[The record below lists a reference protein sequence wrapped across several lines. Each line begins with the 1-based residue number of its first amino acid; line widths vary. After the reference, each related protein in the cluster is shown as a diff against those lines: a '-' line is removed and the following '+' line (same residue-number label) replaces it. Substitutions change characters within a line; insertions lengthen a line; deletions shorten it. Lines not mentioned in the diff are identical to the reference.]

1 MPFSPFC
8 SNLRE
13 MTSRKKKAP
22 AGPEE
27 LAAAVRSGNRKAL
40 ARAITLI
47 ESTRSDDRP
56 AAEALL
62 DRLAP
67 HTGRAVRV
75 GVTGPPG
82 VGKSTLIESLG
93 NHLIDIGHRVAV
105 LSVDPSSS
113 LSGGSI
119 LGDKTRMTRLAAREE
134 AFIRPSPAGASLG
147 GVARR
152 TREALM
158 LCEAADYDVII
169 VETVGVGQSETAVA
183 EMTDVFVLM
192 LLPGGGDELQGVKK
206 GIFELVDLVLV
217 NKDDGDL
224 KAAAARSA
232 AAARAALALTRPRA
246 PGWKV
251 PVLSCS
257 ALEGTGVAGAWES
270 LLKCRRYLDESGQL
284 QGRRAEQA
292 RAWMWAEAAESL
304 LSSLRDHPAVQ
315 SSVTGLE
322 KVVSAGELAP
332 PSAARRLL
340 AAFLPAE
347 GEWEAGAKDGSIGRL
362 NHVAVAVPDLGS
374 AVSLYRKLLGASVSE
389 PQELR
394 EHGVRAA
401 FVDLSNTKVE
411 LLEPLGDD
419 SPLAAFLHKNPG
431 GGVHHVCYEVRD
443 IAAAAHRL
451 QEGGARVL
459 GPPRRG
465 AHGKPILFLHP
476 KDFCGTLIEL
486 EEI

>member
-1 MPFSPFC
+1 M
-8 SNLRE
+8 
-13 MTSRKKKAP
+13 MSRKKKTP
-22 AGPEE
+22 SGPED
-27 LAAAVRSGNRKAL
+27 LAAAGRSGDRKSL

-47 ESTRSDDRP
+47 ESTRPDDRP

-75 GVTGPPG
+75 GLTGPPG

-119 LGDKTRMTRLAAREE
+119 LGDKTRMTRLAVREE
-134 AFIRPSPAGASLG
+134 AFIRPSPSGASLG

-152 TREALM
+152 TREALL

-232 AAARAALALTRPRA
+232 AAARAALTLTRPRA
-246 PGWKV
+246 PGWEV

-257 ALEGTGVAGAWES
+257 ALEGVGVTGTWES
-270 LLKCRRYLDESGQL
+270 LLKCREYLDESGQL
-284 QGRRAEQA
+284 QARRAEQA

-304 LSSLRDHPAVQ
+304 LSSLRDHPAVR
-315 SSVTGLE
+315 SSVPDLE
-322 KVVSAGELAP
+322 RVVSAGELAP

-347 GEWEAGAKDGSIGRL
+347 AGAGGEDGSIGRL
-362 NHVAVAVPDLGS
+362 NHVAIAVPDLDS
-374 AVSLYRKLLGASVSE
+374 AVPLYRDLLGAGVSE

-394 EHGVRAA
+394 SHGVRAA
-401 FVDLSNTKVE
+401 FVSLPNTKVE
-411 LLEPLGDD
+411 LLEPLDDD
-419 SPLAAFLHKNPG
+419 SPLAGFLRKNPA

-443 IAAAAHRL
+443 LQTAASRMK
-451 QEGGARVL
+451 EGGARLL
-459 GPPRRG
+459 GPPRKG
-465 AHGKPILFLHP
+465 AHGKPVLFLHP